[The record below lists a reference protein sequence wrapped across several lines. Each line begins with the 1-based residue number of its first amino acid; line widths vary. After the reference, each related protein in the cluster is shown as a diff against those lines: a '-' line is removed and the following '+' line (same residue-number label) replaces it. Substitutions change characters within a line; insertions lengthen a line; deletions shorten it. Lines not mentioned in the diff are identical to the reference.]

1 MTTTLH
7 TADVSEAVD
16 PEHIYT
22 EIARRFFNEFLEFK
36 LQIGDYVSPEKHD
49 KALAQYKKANRD
61 LRAAAGDL
69 SKENERLSALVEE
82 QESTIIELRRQLN
95 EAVIKGQLG
104 QRIAKAAKDHHN
116 VPFDQLMSEETFRNW
131 QQFMSEVP
139 RGTNGR

>member
-1 MTTTLH
+1 MTTTLP
-7 TADVSEAVD
+7 ALDESAMD

-69 SKENERLSALVEE
+69 SKENERLSALVDE
-82 QESTIIELRRQLN
+82 QESTIIELRRELN
-95 EAVIKGQLG
+95 EAIIKGRLG
-104 QRIAKAAKDHHN
+104 ERIAHAATQNHN
-116 VPFDQLMSEETFRNW
+116 VPFDQLMSEETFRHW
-131 QQFMSEVP
+131 QQFMEQIP